1 MGRKSK
7 LYQEKKS
14 KMAVIQAAD
23 DLLIETLR
31 VIARDQHTHSR
42 KETEGKAMFLSTK
55 DQLRKERQKNQALA
69 AQLSKARS
77 DLDYVTMMTGVDIPE
92 LEEEEQYETKREI

>member
-1 MGRKSK
+1 
-7 LYQEKKS
+7 
-14 KMAVIQAAD
+14 
-23 DLLIETLR
+23 
-31 VIARDQHTHSR
+31 
-42 KETEGKAMFLSTK
+42 MFLSTK